1 METEGNLIVMGMCRV
16 SGTTQEPNKNPIA
29 FLESLKETLQKF
41 ANLDLDSYE
50 GQIILKDKFLPRCAS
65 DIGIKLQQLQQQDPD
80 ASLAKMV
87 QTAIRTS
94 HNRVHEREAKTQE
107 REKTKKK
114 SHAHMLVALQG
125 SPMAKPESLKDK
137 T

>member
-1 METEGNLIVMGMCRV
+1 MEIEGSLLIVGLCPV
-16 SGTTQEPNKNPIA
+16 SAVTQEPNENPIA
-29 FLESLKETLQKF
+29 FLERLKEALQKF
-41 ANLDLDSYE
+41 TNLDLDSYE